1 MIRCLTAHFKKAA
14 LVSLGYLAFAAG
26 PTSSARAQS
35 FDFGRL
41 RRSIDDYVVILKIKV
56 EFSFG
61 TQTNEHEEQLL
72 GTIVT
77 EDGLV
82 VFDGAFL
89 NEDNPFVPSGGFS
102 FRSTP
107 TRVKVTTLTGAEFSA
122 QYVGVDRFT
131 SFGFAQI
138 VDAGRKF
145 KPVRFV
151 SAATFQVGSWLATFV
166 LLPEF
171 VEPRLSADI
180 GMISSLVTAPESFP
194 LTVGFSPVEFG
205 GVLFDEK
212 LRPVGLLGEL
222 SNPTQRDGDRDDMMN
237 PYGGMEIPLLG
248 VITAERLE
256 KLIADPPR
264 RGQTARSWLGITMQ
278 SLTPDIAEFLKIA
291 SPGGI
296 LVNEIVPG
304 SPAESCGLQVGDVIY
319 TILGERVE
327 VDREEKL
334 SAFQRRVSALG
345 VGTTVSLGVLRPRD
359 DGAPDTVQ
367 MTALLTAA
375 PLAASDAAEFE
386 YSPFE
391 MTVRDLVFSDYIG
404 FNVEQNSLTGVVVTE
419 ITPGG
424 LANISGLY
432 PGDVITRVNDMA
444 VSSTEEFSTQMA
456 ALEAERPAEIVFFVW
471 RFGQTLFIHVRTEW
485 P

>member
-1 MIRCLTAHFKKAA
+1 
-14 LVSLGYLAFAAG
+14 
-26 PTSSARAQS
+26 
-35 FDFGRL
+35 
-41 RRSIDDYVVILKIKV
+41 
-56 EFSFG
+56 
-61 TQTNEHEEQLL
+61 
-72 GTIVT
+72 
-77 EDGLV
+77 
-82 VFDGAFL
+82 
-89 NEDNPFVPSGGFS
+89 
-102 FRSTP
+102 
-107 TRVKVTTLTGAEFSA
+107 
-122 QYVGVDRFT
+122 
-131 SFGFAQI
+131 
-138 VDAGRKF
+138 
-145 KPVRFV
+145 
-151 SAATFQVGSWLATFV
+151 
-166 LLPEF
+166 
-171 VEPRLSADI
+171 
-180 GMISSLVTAPESFP
+180 
-194 LTVGFSPVEFG
+194 
-205 GVLFDEK
+205 
-212 LRPVGLLGEL
+212 VGLLGEL

>member
-1 MIRCLTAHFKKAA
+1 MIRLLTTHFKAVA
-14 LVSLGYLAFAAG
+14 LVFFGYLAVVAG
-26 PTSSARAQS
+26 PTSSVRAQS
-35 FDFGRL
+35 FDFDRL

-56 EFSFG
+56 EYSFG
-61 TQTNEHEEQLL
+61 TQTNEREEQLL
-72 GTIVT
+72 GTIIT

-82 VFDGAFL
+82 IFDGGFL
-89 NEDNPFVPSGGFS
+89 SEDNPYVPSGGFS

-107 TRVKVTTLTGAEFSA
+107 TRIKVTTLAGVEFSA
-122 QYVGVDRFT
+122 EYVGVDRFT
-131 SFGFAQI
+131 SFGFVRV

-145 KPVRFV
+145 TPVRFV
-151 SAATFQVGSWLATFV
+151 PTATFEVGRWLATFV

-180 GMISSLVTAPESFP
+180 GMISSLVRAPESFP
-194 LTVGFSPVEFG
+194 LTVGFSPMEFG
-205 GVLFDEK
+205 GILFDEK

-222 SNPTQRDGDRDDMMN
+222 SNPTQREGARDETLD
-237 PYGGMEIPLLG
+237 PYGGMEMPLLG

-278 SLTPDIAEFLKIA
+278 ALTPDIAEFLKIA

-304 SPAESCGLQVGDVIY
+304 SPAASCGLYVGDVIY

-327 VDREEKL
+327 VDREERL
-334 SAFQRRVSALG
+334 SAFQQRVSTLG
-345 VGTTVSLGVLRPRD
+345 VGTTVSLGVLRPHD
-359 DGAPDTVQ
+359 DGTLDTIET
-367 MTALLTAA
+367 TALLTAA
-375 PLAASDAAEFE
+375 PLAASDAAESE
-386 YSPFE
+386 YAPFE

-404 FNVEQNSLTGVVVTE
+404 FNIEQNSLAGVVVTE
-419 ITPGG
+419 ISPGG

-432 PGDVITRVNDMA
+432 PGDVINRVNDQA
-444 VSSTEEFSTQMA
+444 VSSTEEFAAQMA
-456 ALEAERPAEIVFFVW
+456 ALETERPAEVVFFVW
-471 RFGQTLFIHVRTEW
+471 RFGQTMFIHVRTDW

>member
-1 MIRCLTAHFKKAA
+1 MNRCLTLHFKTVA
-14 LVSLGYLAFAAG
+14 LIFLGYLAVVAG
-26 PTSSARAQS
+26 PASSVRAQS

-82 VFDGAFL
+82 VFDGSFL
-89 NEDNPFVPSGGFS
+89 NEDNPFVPSGRFS

-107 TRVKVTTLTGAEFSA
+107 TRLRVTTLTGAEFSA

-138 VDAGRKF
+138 VDAGQKF
-145 KPVRFV
+145 KPVRFLP
-151 SAATFQVGSWLATFV
+151 AANFQVGSWLATYV

-180 GMISSLVTAPESFP
+180 GMISSLVKAPESFP

-222 SNPTQRDGDRDDMMN
+222 SDPTQRDGTRDDMMN
-237 PYGGMEIPLLG
+237 PYGGMGIPLFG
-248 VITAERLE
+248 VVTAERLE

-278 SLTPDIAEFLKIA
+278 ALTPDIAEFLKIA

-296 LVNEIVPG
+296 LVNEIIPG
-304 SPAESCGLQVGDVIY
+304 SPAESCGLLVGDVIC
-319 TILGERVE
+319 TIFGERVE
-327 VDREEKL
+327 VDRDEEL

-345 VGTTVSLGVLRPRD
+345 VGTTASLGVLRPRD
-359 DGAPDTVQ
+359 DGALDTIE
-367 MTALLTAA
+367 MSALLTAA

-391 MTVRDLVFSDYIG
+391 MTVRDMVFSDYIG
-404 FNVEQNSLTGVVVTE
+404 FNIEQNSLSGVLVTK
-419 ITPGG
+419 ISPGG

-432 PGDVITRVNDMA
+432 PGDVINRVNDQA
-444 VSSTEEFSTQMA
+444 VGSTEEFAAQMTT
-456 ALEAERPAEIVFFVW
+456 LETERPAEVVFFVW
-471 RFGQTLFIHVRTEW
+471 RFGQTMFIHVRTEW

>member
-1 MIRCLTAHFKKAA
+1 MNRFLTEHFKTAA
-14 LVSLGYLAFAAG
+14 LIFLGYLVVAAMF
-26 PTSSARAQS
+26 TSSVRAQS

-41 RRSIDDYVVILKIKV
+41 RRSIDDYVVIIKIKV

-61 TQTNEHEEQLL
+61 TQTNEREEQLL

-82 VFDGAFL
+82 VFDGGLL
-89 NEDNPFVPSGGFS
+89 NEDNPFVPNGGFS

-107 TRVKVTTLTGAEFSA
+107 TRVKVITLAGIEFSA
-122 QYVGVDRFT
+122 QYVGVDRYT
-131 SFGFAQI
+131 GFGFAQI

-145 KPVRFV
+145 RPVRFV
-151 SAATFQVGSWLATFV
+151 PAATFEVGSWLATFI

-180 GMISSLVTAPESFP
+180 GMISSLIRAPESFP
-194 LTVGFSPVEFG
+194 LTFGFGSAEFG
-205 GVLFDEK
+205 GILFDEK

-222 SNPTQRDGDRDDMMN
+222 SDPTQRDGSGDDMMD
-237 PYGGMEIPLLG
+237 PYGGAQRPLLG
-248 VITAERLE
+248 VITSERLE

-304 SPAESCGLQVGDVIY
+304 SPAEICGLRVGDVIY

-334 SAFQRRVSALG
+334 SGFQRRVSTLG
-345 VGTTVSLGVLRPRD
+345 VGTTVNLGILRPRD
-359 DGAPDTVQ
+359 DGALDTIQ

-375 PLAASDAAEFE
+375 PLAASDAAEFK

-391 MTVRDLVFSDYIG
+391 LTVRDLVFSDYVG
-404 FNVEQNSLTGVVVTE
+404 FNIEQNSLTGVVVTE
-419 ITPGG
+419 ISPGG

-432 PGDVITRVNDMA
+432 PGDVISRVNDQG
-444 VSSTEEFSTQMA
+444 VGSTEEFAAHMA
-456 ALEAERPAEIVFFVW
+456 VLETERPAEVVFFVW
-471 RFGQTLFIHVRTEW
+471 RFGQTMFVHVRTEW